1 MTRTFCYR
9 TIFYLIAIFLP
20 GIVAAQRQTVISATV
35 DRSQILIGERIQLTL
50 KADIP
55 ENQPIRFFQLDTIP
69 HFEFIDLGKI
79 DTTNTGSGTL
89 LSQKI
94 QLTSFDS
101 GHWVI
106 PAFPLGEA
114 VLTDSIPVDVGFSSF
129 DPQQPYHDVKDILEV
144 NPVEEE
150 SSNKIW
156 FFIAGGVLLLVL
168 LFVLLRKPKK
178 EQPKAAA
185 LPVDP
190 YKQALDQLERI
201 RKEKL
206 TPKAYY
212 SGLID
217 VFRVYIEKRKGIH
230 SLQQTTGDLVVQ
242 LKSAE
247 IQSEL
252 YKELSETLQLSDF
265 VKFARYETS
274 AADDNRAFDTIR
286 KTIEYIEQTVKPVV
300 ATSTTSS

>member
-9 TIFYLIAIFLP
+9 TIFYLIAIVLP
-20 GIVAAQRQTVISATV
+20 GIVAAQRQTVAGARV
-35 DRSQILIGERIQLTL
+35 DRAQILIGERIQLTL
-50 KADIP
+50 TADIP

-69 HFEFIDLGKI
+69 HFEFLDLGKI
-79 DTTNTGSGTL
+79 DTVNTGSGTTL
-89 LSQKI
+89 TQKI
-94 QLTSFDS
+94 LLTSFDS

-114 VLTDSIPVDVGFSSF
+114 VLTDSIPVDIGFSSF
-129 DPQQPYHDVKDILEV
+129 DPQQPYHDIKDIMDA

-150 SSNKIW
+150 SSSKLW
-156 FFIAGGVLLLVL
+156 VFIAGGVLLLIL
-168 LFVLLRKPKK
+168 LYVLLRKPRK

-185 LPVDP
+185 PAVDP
-190 YKQALDQLERI
+190 YRQAMDQLEKI

-212 SGLID
+212 SGLTD

-242 LKSAE
+242 LKSVE
-247 IQSEL
+247 MRPEL

-274 AADDNRAFDTIR
+274 TADDARAFETI
-286 KTIEYIEQTVKPVV
+286 KTTIDHIEQTVKTAV
-300 ATSTTSS
+300 ASATTPS

>member
-9 TIFYLIAIFLP
+9 TIFYLIALILP
-20 GIVAAQRQTVISATV
+20 GIVAAQRQTVVSATL
-35 DRSQILIGERIQLTL
+35 DRSQILIGERLQLSL

-69 HFEFIDLGKI
+69 HFEFISLGKI
-79 DTTNTGSGTL
+79 DTTNTGSGTT

-94 QLTSFDS
+94 TLTSFDS

-106 PAFPLGEA
+106 PALPLGDA
-114 VLTDSIPVDVGFSSF
+114 VFTDSIPVDVGFSPF
-129 DPQQPYHDVKDILEV
+129 DPQQPYHDIKDIMEV

-150 SSNKIW
+150 KKSKLW
-156 FFIAGGVLLLVL
+156 LFIAGGVLLAVL

-178 EQPKAAA
+178 EQPKTIV
-185 LPVDP
+185 P
-190 YKQALDQLERI
+190 ALDPFRSAMEQLEKI

-212 SGLID
+212 SGLTD

-230 SLQQTTGDLVVQ
+230 SLQQTTGDLVQQ
-242 LKSAE
+242 LKSAN
-247 IQSEL
+247 IQPDL
-252 YKELSETLQLSDF
+252 YKQLSEALQLSDF

-274 AADDNRAFDTIR
+274 AEDDNSAFETIK
-286 KTIEYIEQTVKPVV
+286 KTIEYIEQSVKPVASPA
-300 ATSTTSS
+300 ATSS

>member
-9 TIFYLIAIFLP
+9 TIFYLIALLLP
-20 GIVAAQRQTVISATV
+20 GIVAAQRQTVVSATV

-55 ENQPIRFFQLDTIP
+55 ETQPIRFFQLDTIP

-79 DTTNTGSGTL
+79 DTTNTGSGTT

-94 QLTSFDS
+94 QITSFDS

-144 NPVEEE
+144 HPVEEK
-150 SSNKIW
+150 SSRLWIY
-156 FFIAGGVLLLVL
+156 IAGAVLLLVL

-178 EQPKAAA
+178 VQPNAAV

-190 YKQALDQLERI
+190 YRLAMDQLEKI

-206 TPKAYY
+206 TAKAYY
-212 SGLID
+212 SGLTD

-247 IQSEL
+247 LQPDL
-252 YKELSETLQLSDF
+252 YKELAETLQLSDF
-265 VKFARYETS
+265 VKFARYETN

-286 KTIEYIEQTVKPVV
+286 KTIEYIEQTVKPVA
-300 ATSTTSS
+300 ATATNAS

>member
-1 MTRTFCYR
+1 MTRTFFYR
-9 TIFYLIAIFLP
+9 TIFYLIAIVLP
-20 GIVAAQRQTVISATV
+20 GMLWAQGQTVVSATA

-69 HFEFIDLGKI
+69 HFEFINLGKI
-79 DTTNTGSGTL
+79 DTTNTGSGTT

-94 QLTSFDS
+94 IITSFDS

-114 VLTDSIPVDVGFSSF
+114 VLTDSIPVDVGFSPF
-129 DPQQPYHDVKDILEV
+129 DPQQPYHDIKDIMEV

-150 SSNKIW
+150 KKSKLW
-156 FFIAGGVLLLVL
+156 LFIAGGVLLAVL

-178 EQPKAAA
+178 VQPKTPAVP
-185 LPVDP
+185 LDP
-190 YKQALDQLERI
+190 YRSAIEQLEKI

-206 TPKAYY
+206 TAKAYY
-212 SGLID
+212 SGLTD

-230 SLQQTTGDLVVQ
+230 SLQQTTGDLVQQ
-242 LKSAE
+242 LKTVE
-247 IQSEL
+247 IQPGL
-252 YKELSETLQLSDF
+252 YKELSEVLQLSDF
-265 VKFARYETS
+265 VKFARYETGVE
-274 AADDNRAFDTIR
+274 DDSRAFDTIK
-286 KTIEYIEQTVKPVV
+286 KTIEYIEQSVKPV
-300 ATSTTSS
+300 AAPAANPS